1 MEGRY
6 CPVYLMK
13 TREDNNSMFHSE
25 QRVRLLTDN
34 KGVVTEAKENS
45 ADERA
50 VSQKFSTCKVAV
62 KRRYMKL
69 WEQLKLLYTVYVD
82 MNLLGQ
88 PTLFLLGVVPLY
100 KGVVG
105 LSRYGHKF
113 EYIVAAKPTMNG
125 KPAGEAE
132 AAAG

>member
-50 VSQKFSTCKVAV
+50 VSQKFSTCEIAV

-105 LSRYGHKF
+105 LSVRTQVRVHRRSKTNH
-113 EYIVAAKPTMNG
+113 ERKAR
-125 KPAGEAE
+125 
-132 AAAG
+132 